1 MHVVTVAADKVT
13 RHVGWLQ
20 QVLCSVADVQA
31 AVREMHRVLKPG
43 GKLLFLEHV
52 AAGQEHPFL
61 RLTQAVLNPLQQA
74 LADGCN
80 LTR

>member
-1 MHVVTVAADKVT
+1 M
-13 RHVGWLQ
+13 
-20 QVLCSVADVQA
+20 LCSVADVQA

-52 AAGQEHPFL
+52 AAGKEQALL
-61 RLTQAVLNPLQQA
+61 RLSQELLNPLQRA

>member
-1 MHVVTVAADKVT
+1 M
-13 RHVGWLQ
+13 
-20 QVLCSVADVQA
+20 LCSVADVQA

-52 AAGQEHPFL
+52 AARKEQALL
-61 RLTQAVLNPLQQA
+61 RLSQELLNPLQRA